1 MSKGGVPGTN
11 IERVCSFINRCEMQT
26 MLSYRGHLECAFEYY
41 QEIILDRRRKR
52 KRTSLGDRR
61 LGLLRETLSSM
72 GLERSPMQ
80 KQFHENFISSTL
92 SKIYAKDQNADLSSI
107 AEREGFD
114 NLKQCTVCSTPR
126 RFGKTTSVA
135 MFAGAFAMSLESEI
149 SIFSTGRRASAKLL
163 QQIAKLVKAAG
174 GEERITRLNQEQLF
188 LKTEGGI
195 SMISSYPAGTSTLRG
210 TGGDVLILEEVG
222 SFVLLVPEDVR

>member
-1 MSKGGVPGTN
+1 
-11 IERVCSFINRCEMQT
+11 

-41 QEIILDRRRKR
+41 QERYLDKNRKR
-52 KRTSLGDRR
+52 KRTSLGDQR
-61 LGLLRETLSSM
+61 LETLRKLLDSM

-80 KQFHENFISSTL
+80 KQFHENFISTTL
-92 SKIYAKDQNADLSSI
+92 AKIYSKDTNVDLSAI
-107 AEREGFD
+107 AERENFS

-163 QQIAKLVKAAG
+163 AQIAKLIKSAG
-174 GEERITRLNQEQLF
+174 GEDRIVRCNQEQLF
-188 LKTEGGI
+188 LRTEGGI
-195 SMISSYPAGTSTLRG
+195 SQISSYPAGTSTLRG
-210 TGGDVLILEEVG
+210 VG
-222 SFVLLVPEDVR
+222 VIY